1 MRAALKQK
9 ILGNTSPL
17 ALRADLARAI
27 RAVSAFIL
35 ANLIAQWIGAPAA
48 FAFAAIAAQEMTF
61 FDVRGDYRLRIAI
74 LACAALVLTF
84 TAALGAATA
93 DSLTLA
99 LIAAAATT
107 PAMVLWRHLNADNGP
122 QLAVTSMLL
131 FLLSHQVTRVSSLET
146 IGTAAAWTLGG
157 AILGIVVQVIP
168 WFFRPQQPLRAAVA
182 EAWIAVAE
190 LFEAGAGNVADDV
203 RHSRLM
209 AKEAALRTALDKTYA
224 GLASART
231 RRSEEFLKK
240 LEHLTQT
247 AARLG
252 MRVGAVRTA
261 IDSAPVR
268 PGEATLGPAFH
279 PILVSLANHART
291 VALAVVSRQ
300 PAHLALADVRVRRLQ
315 NLFSGFV
322 ARLDAYHARET
333 HLAELC
339 ALAAETV
346 RESDAALRATI
357 DRAAER
363 AAFSLELTDTDTWSL
378 RPLGAALNLRRPIDP
393 VFVRF
398 MIRVTVLVMIGI
410 VIVEALELAHSYW
423 LPFTVVVVLQPD
435 YGTTRYRALYR
446 TAGTLAGAVLA
457 VGLLQLHLPPAVTI
471 PLMTVFLFFFAFFL
485 RRNTVLT
492 SLAVTIFVVLLTGRH
507 EPLTAAVAWE
517 RLAANSLGAV
527 LALAGAFAFWPVW
540 ENTRFAAILAAAIRA
555 NLHYWQL
562 ISIRRREGG
571 GFDPEL
577 VRAKQRVEAA
587 NANVF
592 ASLMRLSADPEKQR
606 AGLEQAAALANGNQR
621 LTRAFSVVALRL
633 QQSPDPAPAA
643 APDPFPPQVT
653 VTLETVADAIEGSP
667 VSNDALRACREVLSA
682 EPPPPDA
689 SAPAPAGVPRQAAL
703 AGQRGAIVTE
713 LLGLLV
719 ATENCRSLGLFLPAS
734 ASANGA
740 AKRIS

>member
-1 MRAALKQK
+1 MSFALKTA

-17 ALRADLARAI
+17 ALRADLARAV

-35 ANLIAQWIGAPAA
+35 ANLIARWIGAPPA
-48 FAFAAIAAQEMTF
+48 FAFAAIAAQEITF
-61 FDVRGDYRLRIAI
+61 FDVRGDYRLRLAI
-74 LACAALVLTF
+74 LGCASLLLTA

-99 LIAAAATT
+99 LVATAVVT

-122 QLAVTSMLL
+122 QLAITSMLL
-131 FLLSHQVTRVSSLET
+131 FLLAQQVTEISSSANIL
-146 IGTAAAWTLGG
+146 TAATWTLGG
-157 AILGIVVQVIP
+157 ALLGVVVQVIP
-168 WFFRPQQPLRAAVA
+168 WFFRPQQPLRSAVA
-182 EAWIAVAE
+182 ESWIAMAE
-190 LFEAGAGNVADDV
+190 LFEAGAGDVAGDV
-203 RHSRLM
+203 RQSRMM
-209 AKEAALRTALDKTYA
+209 AKEAALRTALDKSYES
-224 GLASART
+224 LASART
-231 RRSEEFLKK
+231 RRSKDFLQK
-240 LEHLTQT
+240 LEHLAHS
-247 AARLG
+247 AARLA
-252 MRVGAVRTA
+252 MRVGAVQTA

-268 PGEATLGPAFH
+268 PGDATLRPAFH
-279 PILVSLANHART
+279 PILVSLANYART

-315 NLFSGFV
+315 NLLSGFV
-322 ARLDAYHARET
+322 ARIDAYHATQT

-339 ALAAETV
+339 ALAADSI
-346 RESDAALRATI
+346 RESDAALRDTI

-378 RPLGAALNLRRPIDP
+378 RPLGAALNLRMPVDQ

-398 MIRVTVLVMIGI
+398 MLRVTVLVMIGI
-410 VIVEALELAHSYW
+410 VVVDALDLAHSYW

-435 YGTTRYRALYR
+435 YGSTRYRGLYR
-446 TAGTLAGAVLA
+446 SAGTLAGAVLA
-457 VGLLQLHLPPAVTI
+457 VGLLQLHLPSTVTI

-485 RRNTVLT
+485 RRNTVL
-492 SLAVTIFVVLLTGRH
+492 SALFVTIFVVLLTGRH

-555 NLHYWQL
+555 NLHYWQQ
-562 ISIRRREGG
+562 ISIRRRDGG
-571 GFDPEL
+571 GFDDEL
-577 VRAKQRVEAA
+577 VRAKQRIEAA

-592 ASLMRLSADPEKQR
+592 ASLMRLTADPEKQR

-633 QQSPDPAPAA
+633 MQSPEPALSSG
-643 APDPFPPQVT
+643 PDPFPPQVT
-653 VTLETVADAIEGSP
+653 VTLETVADAIAGNA
-667 VSNDALRACREVLSA
+667 VATDALHACRQALSA
-682 EPPPPDA
+682 EAPPPDSTA
-689 SAPAPAGVPRQAAL
+689 EAHAGVPRQAAL

-719 ATENCRSLGLFLPAS
+719 ATENCRSLGLFLPS
-734 ASANGA
+734 AIAATGA